1 MGDKIA
7 IRDAYGEALE
17 RLGDRNKDIV
27 VLEADV
33 GSSSKS
39 ILFGRS
45 YPERYYN
52 VGIAE
57 LNMVGMAAGFAYE
70 GLIPFVNTFATF
82 LVGRAADPINSLI
95 AYDRLNVKHNQ

>member
-39 ILFGRS
+39 ILF
-45 YPERYYN
+45 
-52 VGIAE
+52 
-57 LNMVGMAAGFAYE
+57 
-70 GLIPFVNTFATF
+70 
-82 LVGRAADPINSLI
+82 
-95 AYDRLNVKHNQ
+95 